1 MPHGPKSKPPNTNS
15 NSVER
20 HAPDAFSMRTMHLT
34 AASLGSIPSAIQ
46 TPTYDRGTH
55 APGVLHL
62 GLGAFHRAHQAM
74 VFDQLLARG
83 DTRWGIHGVGMT
95 RPDLVNQL
103 RAQDGLYA
111 VRVADGQ
118 GVRWQ
123 VPGAL
128 WRMSVA
134 TTEREAV
141 VRAMAATTTRW
152 VTLTVTEKGY
162 TPALGQL
169 LLDGLR
175 LRQQTGLPGITVASC
190 DNLQGNGH
198 KLLALV
204 KAAATVQD
212 TELLRWLDAQCAFPC
227 SMVDRIVPAATPEV
241 MAAAQEA
248 LGMQDHCALSTEGF
262 WEWVIEDRFA
272 DPQDAALLQSAGVRV
287 TGDVHSYEEAKL
299 RMLNGSH
306 SAMALMGAVTG
317 RPYIASCIG
326 VPHIRTFVHQLM
338 GREVAPHLNRSDWA
352 DYRDALIAR
361 FGNPYLKHSVH
372 QIATDSSQK
381 IPQRWPPSVLG
392 QIAQS
397 ASFEH
402 HALAAAVFVRYT
414 LGADE
419 EGQAYTLND
428 PQADSLMALGAAQR
442 TEPEACVRTLLAR
455 EDLWGS
461 TLPGNAE
468 WTARVIHWHHHV
480 LQHGVDAAVQ
490 HLLAQEA

>member
-1 MPHGPKSKPPNTNS
+1 
-15 NSVER
+15 
-20 HAPDAFSMRTMHLT
+20 MHLC
-34 AASLGSIPSAIQ
+34 AFNLASLPADIH
-46 TPTYDRGTH
+46 TPIYDRRRH
-55 APGVLHL
+55 APGVVHL

-74 VFDQLLARG
+74 VFDQLLSAG

-95 RPDLVNQL
+95 RPDLVNAL

-118 GVRWQ
+118 GVSWH

-128 WRMSVA
+128 WRMHVA
-134 TTEREAV
+134 ATERNDV
-141 VRAMAATTTRW
+141 VQAIAAASTRW

-162 TPALGQL
+162 TPALAQL

-175 LRQQTGLPGITVASC
+175 LRQQAGLPGLTIASC

-198 KLLALV
+198 QLQALV
-204 KAAATVQD
+204 KATTRAQD
-212 TELLRWLDAQCAFPC
+212 AELLRWLDAHCAFPC
-227 SMVDRIVPAATPEV
+227 SMVDRIVPAATTDV
-241 MAAAQEA
+241 LAAASQA
-248 LGMQDHCALSTEGF
+248 LGLRDDAALSTEGF
-262 WEWVIEDRFA
+262 WEWVIEDRLA
-272 DPQDAALLQSAGVRV
+272 DPADAALLQSAGVRV
-287 TGDVHSYEEAKL
+287 TPNVHSYEEAKL

-317 RPYIASCIG
+317 RPFMASCIG
-326 VPHIRTFVHQLM
+326 EPHIRSFVHRLM
-338 GREVAPHLNRSDWA
+338 SREVAPHLARSDWA

-392 QIAQS
+392 QIAQG

-414 LGADE
+414 LGVDE
-419 EGQAYTLND
+419 QGQAYALND
-428 PQADSLMALGAAQR
+428 PQADSLMAMGAAQR
-442 TEPEACVRTLLAR
+442 TEPEACVRALLAR
-455 EDLWGS
+455 EDLWGKALS
-461 TLPGNAE
+461 GHAA
-468 WTARVIHWHHHV
+468 WAARVTHWHQQV
-480 LQHGVDAAVQ
+480 LQHGVDASLQ
-490 HLLAQEA
+490 QLLQEAA

>member
-1 MPHGPKSKPPNTNS
+1 MNLS
-15 NSVER
+15 
-20 HAPDAFSMRTMHLT
+20 T
-34 AASLGSIPSAIQ
+34 ATLPSLPAAIH
-46 TPTYDRGTH
+46 TPTYERTAH
-55 APGVLHL
+55 APGVVHL

-74 VFDQLLARG
+74 VFDQLLAGG
-83 DTRWGIHGVGMT
+83 DMRWGIHGVGMT

-103 RAQDGLYA
+103 HAQDGLYA
-111 VRVADGQ
+111 VRIADGL
-118 GVRWQ
+118 GVKWH

-128 WRMSVA
+128 WRMNVA
-134 TTEREAV
+134 ATERDAV
-141 VRAMAATTTRW
+141 VQAIAAPSTRW

-162 TPALGQL
+162 TPALAQL

-175 LRQQTGLPGITVASC
+175 LRQQAGLPGITIASC

-198 KLLALV
+198 KLQALV
-204 KAAATVQD
+204 KAAATAQD
-212 TELLRWLDAQCAFPC
+212 ADVLRWLDAHCAFPC

-248 LGMQDHCALSTEGF
+248 LGVQDQCALSTEGF
-262 WEWVIEDRFA
+262 WEWVIEDRLA
-272 DPQDAALLQSAGVRV
+272 DPADAALLQSTGVRV

-317 RPYIASCIG
+317 RPFIASCIG

-338 GREVAPHLNRSDWA
+338 SREVAPHLSRSDWA

-392 QIAQS
+392 QFAQG

-402 HALAAAVFVRYT
+402 HALAAAVFLRYT
-414 LGADE
+414 LGVDE
-419 EGQAYTLND
+419 QGQAYALND
-428 PQADSLMALGAAQR
+428 PQAESLMAIGAAQR
-442 TEPEACVRTLLAR
+442 TEPEACVRALLAR
-455 EDLWGS
+455 EDLWGKA
-461 TLPGNAE
+461 LPGHAA
-468 WTARVIHWHHHV
+468 WTARVTHWHQQV
-480 LQHGVDAAVQ
+480 LQHGVDAAIQ
-490 HLLAQEA
+490 QLLSAAA

>member
-1 MPHGPKSKPPNTNS
+1 MNLSAATLRALPESVQPP
-15 NSVER
+15 
-20 HAPDAFSMRTMHLT
+20 A
-34 AASLGSIPSAIQ
+34 
-46 TPTYDRGTH
+46 YDRTSH
-55 APGVLHL
+55 APGVVHL

-74 VFDQLLARG
+74 VFDQLLTGG

-118 GVRWQ
+118 GEKWQ

-128 WRMSVA
+128 WRTNVA
-134 TTEREAV
+134 ATEHDAV
-141 VRAMAATTTRW
+141 VQAIAAPSTRW

-162 TPALGQL
+162 APALGQL

-175 LRQQTGLPGITVASC
+175 LRQQAGLPGITVASC

-204 KAAATVQD
+204 KAAATGQD
-212 TELLRWLDAQCAFPC
+212 ADVLRWLDAQCAFPC

-241 MAAAQEA
+241 LAAAQEA
-248 LGMQDHCALSTEGF
+248 LGLQDHCALSTEGF

-272 DPQDAALLQSAGVRV
+272 DPLDAALLQSAVVRV
-287 TGDVHSYEEAKL
+287 TSDVHSYEEAKL

-306 SAMALMGAVTG
+306 TAMALMGAITG
-317 RPYIASCIG
+317 RPFIANCIG
-326 VPHIRTFVHQLM
+326 VPHIREFVYRLM
-338 GREVAPHLNRSDWA
+338 GQEVAPHLSRSDWA
-352 DYRDALIAR
+352 NYREALIQR

-392 QIAQS
+392 QIAQG

-414 LGADE
+414 LGVNE
-419 EGQAYTLND
+419 QCQAYPLND
-428 PQADSLMALGAAQR
+428 PQAESLMALGGAQL
-442 TEPEACVRTLLAR
+442 TEPEACVRALLAR

-461 TLPGNAE
+461 ALPQHAA
-468 WTARVIHWHHHV
+468 WIARVTHWHQQI
-480 LQHGVDAAVQ
+480 LQHGVDQAVQ
-490 HLLAQEA
+490 QLTEA

>member
-1 MPHGPKSKPPNTNS
+1 MT
-15 NSVER
+15 
-20 HAPDAFSMRTMHLT
+20 LT
-34 AASLGSIPSAIQ
+34 ADTLH
-46 TPTYDRGTH
+46 TLPTAVHSPAYDRTGH
-55 APGVLHL
+55 APGVVHL

-74 VFDQLLARG
+74 VFDQLLASG

-118 GVRWQ
+118 GVKWQ

-128 WRMSVA
+128 WRMNVA
-134 TTEREAV
+134 ATERDAV
-141 VRAMAATTTRW
+141 VQAIAAPSTRW

-175 LRQQTGLPGITVASC
+175 ERQQKGLPGITIASC

-198 KLLALV
+198 KLQALV

-212 TELLRWLDAQCAFPC
+212 AELLRWLDAHCAFPC

-248 LGMQDHCALSTEGF
+248 LGLQDHCALSTEGF

-272 DPQDAALLQSAGVRV
+272 DPADAALLQSAGVRV
-287 TGDVHSYEEAKL
+287 TSDVHSYEEAKL

-306 SAMALMGAVTG
+306 TAMALMGAITG
-317 RPYIASCIG
+317 RPFIASCIG
-326 VPHIRTFVHQLM
+326 VDHIRTFVHQLM
-338 GREVAPHLNRSDWA
+338 SREVAPHLSRSDWA

-372 QIATDSSQK
+372 QIATDNSQK

-392 QIAQS
+392 QIAQG

-414 LGADE
+414 LGVDE
-419 EGQAYTLND
+419 QGQAYALND
-428 PQADSLMALGAAQR
+428 PQAESLMAMGAAQR
-442 TEPEACVRTLLAR
+442 TEPEACVRALLNR

-461 TLPGNAE
+461 TLPQHTA
-468 WTARVIHWHHHV
+468 WIARVTHWHQQV
-480 LQHGVDAAVQ
+480 LQHGVNAAVQ
-490 HLLAQEA
+490 QLLAAQA

>member
-1 MPHGPKSKPPNTNS
+1 MTLS
-15 NSVER
+15 
-20 HAPDAFSMRTMHLT
+20 
-34 AASLGSIPSAIQ
+34 AASLHALPASIH
-46 TPTYDRGTH
+46 TPAYSRTKN
-55 APGVLHL
+55 APGVVHL

-74 VFDQLLARG
+74 VFDQLLAGG
-83 DTRWGIHGVGMT
+83 DTRWGIQGVGMT

-111 VRVADGQ
+111 VRIADGQ
-118 GVRWQ
+118 GVKWQ

-128 WRMSVA
+128 WRTNVA
-134 TTEREAV
+134 ATERDAV
-141 VRAMAATTTRW
+141 VQAIAAPSTRW

-162 TPALGQL
+162 TTALGQL

-175 LRQQTGLPGITVASC
+175 LRQQAGLPGITIASC

-198 KLLALV
+198 KLQALV
-204 KAAATVQD
+204 KTAATAQD
-212 TELLRWLDAQCAFPC
+212 SDVLRWLDTHCAFPC

-248 LGMQDHCALSTEGF
+248 LGVQDQCALSTEGF

-272 DPQDAALLQSAGVRV
+272 DPLDAALLQSTGVRV
-287 TGDVHSYEEAKL
+287 TSDVHSYEEAKL

-317 RPYIASCIG
+317 RPFIASCIG
-326 VPHIRTFVHQLM
+326 VDHIRNFVHRLM
-338 GREVAPHLNRSDWA
+338 SREVAPHLSRGDWA

-392 QIAQS
+392 QIAQD

-402 HALAAAVFVRYT
+402 HALAAAVFLRYT
-414 LGADE
+414 LGVDE
-419 EGQAYTLND
+419 QGQAYALND
-428 PQADSLMALGAAQR
+428 PQAESLMAIGATQR
-442 TEPEACVRTLLAR
+442 TEPEACVRALLAR
-455 EDLWGS
+455 EDLWGRA
-461 TLPGNAE
+461 LPGNTA
-468 WTARVIHWHHHV
+468 WIARVTHWHQQV
-480 LQHGVDAAVQ
+480 LQHGVDAAIQ
-490 HLLAQEA
+490 QLLQQEA

>member
-1 MPHGPKSKPPNTNS
+1 MNLSADTLRALPS
-15 NSVER
+15 SV
-20 HAPDAFSMRTMHLT
+20 
-34 AASLGSIPSAIQ
+34 Q
-46 TPTYDRGTH
+46 TPAYDRKTH
-55 APGVLHL
+55 APGVVHL

-74 VFDQLLARG
+74 VFDQLLASG
-83 DTRWGIHGVGMT
+83 DTRWGVHGVGMT
-95 RPDLVNQL
+95 RPDLVNL
-103 RAQDGLYA
+103 LKAQDGLYA

-118 GVRWQ
+118 GVKWH

-128 WRMSVA
+128 WRSNVA
-134 TTEREAV
+134 ATERDAV
-141 VRAMAATTTRW
+141 VHAIAAPSTRW

-162 TPALGQL
+162 TPALAQL
-169 LLDGLR
+169 LLEGLR
-175 LRQQTGLPGITVASC
+175 LRQQAGLPGITIASC

-198 KLLALV
+198 KLQALV
-204 KAAATVQD
+204 KAAANTQD
-212 TELLRWLDAQCAFPC
+212 ADVLSWLDAHCAFPC

-248 LGMQDHCALSTEGF
+248 LGQTDHCALSTEGF

-272 DPQDAALLQSAGVRV
+272 DPSDAALLQNAGVRV
-287 TGDVHSYEEAKL
+287 TADVHSYEEAKL

-317 RPYIASCIG
+317 RPFIASCIG
-326 VPHIRTFVHQLM
+326 EPHIRSFVHRLM
-338 GREVAPHLNRSDWA
+338 GREVAPHLTRSDWT

-392 QIAQS
+392 QIAQG

-402 HALAAAVFVRYT
+402 HALAAAIFLRYT
-414 LGADE
+414 LAVDE
-419 EGQAYTLND
+419 QGQAYALND

-442 TEPEACVRTLLAR
+442 TEPEACVRALLAR
-455 EDLWGS
+455 EDLWGNA
-461 TLPGNAE
+461 LPGHAA
-468 WTARVIHWHHHV
+468 WVARVTHWHEQV
-480 LQHGVDAAVQ
+480 MRHGVDASLQ
-490 HLLAQEA
+490 QLLQQEA

>member
-1 MPHGPKSKPPNTNS
+1 MTLSAATLRTLPA
-15 NSVER
+15 SV
-20 HAPDAFSMRTMHLT
+20 D
-34 AASLGSIPSAIQ
+34 
-46 TPTYDRGTH
+46 TPAYDRTSH
-55 APGVLHL
+55 APGVVHL

-74 VFDQLLARG
+74 VFDQLLAGG

-103 RAQDGLYA
+103 HAQDGLYA

-118 GVRWQ
+118 GVKWQ

-128 WRMSVA
+128 WRTNVA
-134 TTEREAV
+134 ATERDAV
-141 VRAMAATTTRW
+141 VQAIATPSTRW
-152 VTLTVTEKGY
+152 LTLTVTEKGY
-162 TPALGQL
+162 TPVLGQL

-175 LRQQTGLPGITVASC
+175 LRQQAGLPGITIASC

-198 KLLALV
+198 KLQALV
-204 KAAATVQD
+204 KAATPAQD

-241 MAAAQEA
+241 MAAAHEA
-248 LGMQDHCALSTEGF
+248 LGLQDHCALSTEGF

-272 DPQDAALLQSAGVRV
+272 DPTDAPLLQSAGVRV

-317 RPYIASCIG
+317 RPFIASCIG

-338 GREVAPHLNRSDWA
+338 SREVAPHLSRSDWA

-392 QIAQS
+392 QIAHG

-402 HALAAAVFVRYT
+402 HALAAAVFLRYT
-414 LGADE
+414 LGVDE
-419 EGQAYTLND
+419 QGQTYALND
-428 PQADSLMALGAAQR
+428 PQAESLMALGAAQR
-442 TEPEACVRTLLAR
+442 TKPEACVRALLAR
-455 EDLWGS
+455 EDLWGNA
-461 TLPGNAE
+461 LPSNAA
-468 WTARVIHWHHHV
+468 WISRVTHWHQQV
-480 LQHGVDAAVQ
+480 LQHGVDVAIQ
-490 HLLAQEA
+490 QLLTQEA

>member
-1 MPHGPKSKPPNTNS
+1 MT
-15 NSVER
+15 
-20 HAPDAFSMRTMHLT
+20 LT
-34 AASLGSIPSAIQ
+34 ADTLH
-46 TPTYDRGTH
+46 TLPTAVQSPVYDRTGH
-55 APGVLHL
+55 APGVVHL

-74 VFDQLLARG
+74 VFEQLLASG

-118 GVRWQ
+118 GVKWQ

-128 WRMSVA
+128 WRMNVA
-134 TTEREAV
+134 ATERDAV
-141 VRAMAATTTRW
+141 VQAIAAPSTRW

-175 LRQQTGLPGITVASC
+175 ERQQKGLPGITIASC

-198 KLLALV
+198 KLQSLV
-204 KAAATVQD
+204 KAATTEQD
-212 TELLRWLDAQCAFPC
+212 AELLRWLDVHCAFPC

-241 MAAAQEA
+241 LAAASQA
-248 LGMQDHCALSTEGF
+248 LGLRDDASLSTEGF

-272 DPQDAALLQSAGVRV
+272 DPADAALLQSTGVRV
-287 TGDVHSYEEAKL
+287 TPDVHSYEEAKL

-306 SAMALMGAVTG
+306 TAMALMGAVTG
-317 RPYIASCIG
+317 RPFIASCIG
-326 VPHIRTFVHQLM
+326 VPHIRSFVYHLM
-338 GREVAPHLNRSDWA
+338 SQEIAPHLSRSDWA

-372 QIATDSSQK
+372 QIATDNSQK

-392 QIAQS
+392 QIAQGT
-397 ASFEH
+397 SFEH
-402 HALAAAVFVRYT
+402 HSLAAAVFVRYT
-414 LGADE
+414 LGVDE
-419 EGQAYTLND
+419 QGQTYALND
-428 PQADSLMALGAAQR
+428 PQAESLMAMGAAQR
-442 TEPEACVRTLLAR
+442 TEPEACVRALLNR
-455 EDLWGS
+455 KDLWGS
-461 TLPGNAE
+461 TLPQHTA
-468 WTARVIHWHHHV
+468 WIARVTHWHQQI

-490 HLLAQEA
+490 QLLAAQA